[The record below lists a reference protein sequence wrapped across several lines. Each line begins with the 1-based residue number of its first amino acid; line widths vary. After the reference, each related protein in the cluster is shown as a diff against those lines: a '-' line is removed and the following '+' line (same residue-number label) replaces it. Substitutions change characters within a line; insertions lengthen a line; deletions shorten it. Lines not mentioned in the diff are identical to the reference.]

1 MNNDGATDTGRVGVG
16 IDCGNGHF
24 HLARVRQDAG
34 WPQVQAL
41 ARFESSHIK
50 EHCLLTGGRLAFSV
64 GDHLV
69 MTREVAVTD
78 PGNFDG
84 RLLAGFD
91 SMQSVLD
98 DRDEFRFDCVPL
110 GTGGRYQ
117 ASTVRRSVLEQ
128 LTRPLENGF
137 PDISGGV
144 DYVLRSAALGRGYI
158 MFCRPAPEAFVCLAD
173 LHDRAISICFVYQGL
188 IVGLTHLMTDR
199 FDLDGDTGLERMV
212 VEFRTLV
219 NFKLASLSEN
229 GISIPLTSLVLSGEK
244 AGDRVRSVL
253 QKYFS
258 ARVEV
263 PHIGNSFFPDPAAT
277 SGVPLERY
285 LVALGLAAGEKPHR

>member
-1 MNNDGATDTGRVGVG
+1 VNGGGATDTGSVGVG
-16 IDCGNGHF
+16 IDCGDGHF

-41 ARFESSHIK
+41 ARFEFSHVK
-50 EHCLLTGGRLAFSV
+50 EHRLFTGGRLAFSV

-78 PGNFDG
+78 PGNFDSG
-84 RLLAGFD
+84 LLAGFE

-98 DRDEFRFDCVPL
+98 DCDEFRFDCVPL
-110 GTGGRYQ
+110 GTDGRYQ
-117 ASTVRRSVLEQ
+117 ASTVRRSVLEH
-128 LTRPLENGF
+128 LTRPLESGF
-137 PDISGGV
+137 LDISGGV

-158 MFCRPAPEAFVCLAD
+158 MFSRPAPEAFVCLAD
-173 LHDRAISICFVYQGL
+173 LHDRVISVCFVYQGM
-188 IVGLTHLMTDR
+188 IVGLTHLVTDR
-199 FDLDGDTGLERMV
+199 FNLIGDAGLERMA
-212 VEFRTLV
+212 VELRTLV

-244 AGDRVRSVL
+244 ADGRVRSVL

-258 ARVEV
+258 AQVEV
-263 PHIGNSFFPDPAAT
+263 PHIANSFFPDPAAT
-277 SGVPLERY
+277 SGVPLEKY
-285 LVALGLAAGEKPHR
+285 LVALGLAAGEKSHQ